1 MINRAK
7 LIKIVL
13 KLNKNKINKPM
24 KIHHKQKKLP
34 NKEIRFDL

>member
-13 KLNKNKINKPM
+13 KLIMNKINKPM
-24 KIHHKQKKLP
+24 KIHNKQKKLP